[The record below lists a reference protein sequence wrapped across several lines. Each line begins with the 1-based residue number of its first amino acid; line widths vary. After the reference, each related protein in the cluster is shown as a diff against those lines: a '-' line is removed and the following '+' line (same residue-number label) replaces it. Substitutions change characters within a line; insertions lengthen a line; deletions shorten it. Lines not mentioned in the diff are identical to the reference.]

1 MSTHNVVEMLVKAGV
16 LDDRQHDSVM
26 SRSRSGAGGHLVQQI
41 AELGYATESTIARI
55 LSVELGLPR
64 VDLSITP
71 PEHEALA
78 LLDMKTC
85 CDRFVLPVA
94 LRENGA
100 LLWLAMGDP
109 TDSES
114 MAVVRRKTEKRVRPV
129 VAGPSEILREARKLY
144 STPMTPVSS
153 PSGDSGGGKYENI
166 DVTQFDGGPLSP
178 IELEDEGDQP
188 ELLEVVGITDDS
200 SAPLERLAEQLGVAV
215 PDALARR
222 HRLPVQKSIEVD
234 LSDDPGESGTL
245 LDARPGAPPQ
255 PIAAPPRVAADPTGL
270 RGIGPS
276 AQSARGSRPGAR
288 PPPPPPQSIAQPP
301 KAGNQT
307 LRGWGDAASTGQHRA
322 VQIPGR
328 GDGGSTGPQRAVKV
342 SNPGGAG
349 QTGPQRA
356 VSPDSRPRPPVAP
369 VPPPFAPAVNID
381 EVLPVPKAHGL
392 ARGDLSPEDVQS
404 LDSLRS
410 SMEKGALVLRAIAE
424 LCVDKGLFTREEMR
438 NRSK

>member
-26 SRSRSGAGGHLVQQI
+26 SRARSGAGGHLVQQI

-85 CDRFVLPVA
+85 TDRFVLPVA
-94 LRENGA
+94 LRENGE

-114 MAVVRRKTEKRVRPV
+114 MAVVRRKTDRRVRPV

-144 STPMTPVSS
+144 ASPMTPGGS

-166 DVTQFDGGPLSP
+166 DTTQMDAEPFAP
-178 IELEDEGDQP
+178 IELKEDAEP
-188 ELLEVVGITDDS
+188 EPFEVVGITDDS
-200 SAPLERLAEQLGVAV
+200 SAPLERLAEQLGVPV
-215 PDALARR
+215 PEALARR
-222 HRLPVQKSIEVD
+222 HRSHEQDAIEVD
-234 LSDDPGESGTL
+234 LSGAGESGTL
-245 LDARPGAPPQ
+245 LDARPGAAPQ
-255 PIAAPPRVAADPTGL
+255 PIAAPPRLAADPSGL
-270 RGIGPS
+270 RGIGPTG
-276 AQSARGSRPGAR
+276 QPVRGSQPGAR
-288 PPPPPPQSIAQPP
+288 PPPPPSQPGAP
-301 KAGNQT
+301 PPRVGTQT
-307 LRGWGDAASTGQHRA
+307 IRGWADAASTGPQRA

-328 GDGGSTGPQRAVKV
+328 GGAQTGPMRAAKV
-342 SNPGGAG
+342 SNPGASGSTG
-349 QTGPQRA
+349 QHRP
-356 VSPDSRPRPPVAP
+356 VSVDGRPPPPVAP
-369 VPPPFAPAVNID
+369 APPPFAPAVNID

-404 LDSLRS
+404 LESLRS
-410 SMEKGALVLRAIAE
+410 SMEKGALVLRAVAE